1 MRTLRLLAGLA
12 TLAFLVFVAACDAQ
26 EKQPVAEKHDAHAL
40 ADALRDVI
48 NTGAD
53 LFNKYGDYAG
63 CYRVYQGGLTSIK
76 PFLTPDLQKKI
87 DQAMAR
93 AETLP
98 KYSDRAFELR
108 AVLGEIRD
116 KSMGAPAEA
125 AKKGEKVVGPN
136 KEGKT
141 AKATK
146 ETTKPGVI
154 VDANA
159 GQIAGK
165 VTYEGKP
172 APPGFVTLV
181 SDSQRFS
188 ASIAEDG
195 TYSFKTPIPPGKYKI
210 AIERVPG
217 AKIPPNLDIPERFR
231 KEATSGVTFEVPR
244 GRSILDID
252 LRK

>member
-12 TLAFLVFVAACDAQ
+12 TLAFLVFVVACDAQ

-53 LFNKYGDYAG
+53 LFNRYGDYSG
-63 CYRVYQGGLTSIK
+63 CYRVYQGGLISIK

-98 KYSDRAFELR
+98 KFSDRAFELR
-108 AVLGEIRD
+108 GVLGEIRD
-116 KSMGAPAEA
+116 KSTGAGAALSKKAEQIA
-125 AKKGEKVVGPN
+125 DSKKGAKTTESKKGDLKAAAADPN
-136 KEGKT
+136 
-141 AKATK
+141 AA
-146 ETTKPGVI
+146 
-154 VDANA
+154 
-159 GQIAGK
+159 QLMGK

-181 SDSQRFS
+181 GETKFS
-188 ASIAEDG
+188 ASIVEDG
-195 TYSFKTPIPPGKYKI
+195 TYVFNTPIPPGSYRI

-217 AKIPPNLDIPERFR
+217 AKIPVKLDIPERFR
-231 KEATSGVTFEVPR
+231 SEATSGLTIQLQK
-244 GRSILDID
+244 GRQIFDIN
-252 LRK
+252 LPK